1 MQEHHL
7 MFKGHMQLNYL
18 VFTHFC
24 AVVITSVILN
34 KQRINCQTIWLAGLR
49 IQSNMLRYFHGD
61 HGGDQNFVLILS
73 RIIKTLFDCFRV
85 PKKAHKRGIA
95 ALSSKFY
102 STNSNQCPHSCY
114 DFWYQKLITFTTRLI
129 SELIFFCGLKMH
141 FLFTCKCE
149 KARRQNTFC
158 MM

>member
-1 MQEHHL
+1 MQERHL

-34 KQRINCQTIWLAGLR
+34 KQRIICQTIWLAGLR

-114 DFWYQKLITFTTRLI
+114 DFWYQKLIIFTTRLI
-129 SELIFFCGLKMH
+129 SELIFFLWTENAFPVHMQVRKGKK
-141 FLFTCKCE
+141 TKYI
-149 KARRQNTFC
+149 
-158 MM
+158 